1 MKWWRTDRHETDRF
15 STIFLADAVKR
26 ISFSVLETLKFA
38 FLVKKANLSRNL
50 ISLRKENWDICL
62 ATTPLQHYNRK
73 MTLQSFGLWSAASK
87 QAKQKCFFLFKFQFV
102 SWSCNSDIN
111 GSKASMATWR
121 LEGANWQIAGIL
133 LPSIMFWRRQW
144 YCWYLFDV
152 FLLLMMIMFVMIKM
166 LEILLIMITVMMM
179 MTTSLHLLLL

>member
-1 MKWWRTDRHETDRF
+1 MAHRQTDRF
-15 STIFLADAVKR
+15 STILLVVASKI
-26 ISFSVLETLKFA
+26 ISFSLLMTLKFA
-38 FLVKKANLSRNL
+38 FLVKKPNLSRNL

-73 MTLQSFGLWSAASK
+73 KTLQSFGLWSTASK
-87 QAKQKCFFLFKFQFV
+87 QANQKYFFLFKFQFV

-111 GSKASMATWR
+111 GSKASMTAWR

-144 YCWYLFDV
+144 YCWCLFDV
-152 FLLLMMIMFVMIKM
+152 LLLLLMIMLVTMKM
-166 LEILLIMITVMMM
+166 LEIMLVMITVMMM

>member
-1 MKWWRTDRHETDRF
+1 MAHRQTDRF
-15 STIFLADAVKR
+15 SRILLLDAGKR

-62 ATTPLQHYNRK
+62 ATTPLQQDNRK
-73 MTLQSFGLWSAASK
+73 KTLQSLGLWSTATMQNK
-87 QAKQKCFFLFKFQFV
+87 NVFLFQISFV

-111 GSKASMATWR
+111 GSKASMTAWR

-133 LPSIMFWRRQW
+133 LPSIMFWRRLW
-144 YCWYLFDV
+144 CCWCLIAADDDNARYDEDAREPVDHDYSDDDDDHF
-152 FLLLMMIMFVMIKM
+152 FSSSP
-166 LEILLIMITVMMM
+166 LIMMQWWWG
-179 MTTSLHLLLL
+179 